1 MWDDDIDE
9 VARALT
15 EARPS
20 THLKSRVMERIGN
33 DAPPRRSWRV
43 WWLMVPAAV
52 TATLAVALM
61 WPNHR
66 RVEPVPAATPMTT
79 DRSLKPEP
87 PQPTVAASAGRRQQP
102 VRVAQQ
108 PPAGDPI
115 VPAQLEALRVSTL
128 ELEPIR
134 VGTMPE
140 LASIETQSLAMT
152 PLAFRPLAP
161 EDGQPPH

>member
-9 VARALT
+9 IARALT

-20 THLKSRVMERIGN
+20 ADLKARVMERIGN
-33 DAPPRRSWRV
+33 DAQPRRSWRV
-43 WWLMVPAAV
+43 WWLMPAAV
-52 TATLAVALM
+52 AATLAVGLI

-66 RVEPVPAATPMTT
+66 RVEPVHAPAPMTT
-79 DRSLKPEP
+79 DRALKPEP
-87 PQPTVAASAGRRQQP
+87 PRPTVAASAGQRQQP

-108 PPAGDPI
+108 PPAGDPT
-115 VPAQLEALRVSTL
+115 ALQLEALRVSTL
-128 ELEPIR
+128 ELEPIQ

-140 LASIETQSLAMT
+140 VASIETKSLAMT